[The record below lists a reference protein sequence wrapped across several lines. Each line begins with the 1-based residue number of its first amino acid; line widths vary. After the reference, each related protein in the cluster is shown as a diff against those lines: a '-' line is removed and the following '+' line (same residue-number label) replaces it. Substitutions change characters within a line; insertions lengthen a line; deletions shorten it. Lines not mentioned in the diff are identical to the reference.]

1 MAGAMRAV
9 VFRDPQRP
17 VEVTDVELDDPRPG
31 EVRVRIAAAGVC
43 HSDLHVRR
51 GDWRVAA
58 PLVMGHEGSGT
69 VLAVGAGVTSVRE
82 GDRVILS
89 WVPSC
94 GRCRTCLAGHPARCE
109 LCADVLLPQG
119 VLYDGTTR
127 LHRGEERIHHYLSV
141 SSFAEEAVVPES
153 GAIPVHADAPLDVLA
168 LVGCGVATG
177 VGAVRRT
184 AGVPEG
190 ATVAVIGCGGVGLS
204 VVQGARLAR
213 AGRVIA
219 IDLDPARGALA
230 QTFGATDAVTAGG
243 GDVVEQVHEL
253 TGGGVDFAFDA
264 IGKVETTEQA
274 VRMLGIGGMAV
285 VVGLPPSGARA
296 TFDPLALA
304 EREQRIV
311 GSNYGSTHPAE
322 DFPELVSLYLAGELR
337 LDELVSGRRPL
348 ADAEDALQEL
358 AAGRALRTLLIPSL

>member
-1 MAGAMRAV
+1 VRAV
-9 VFRDPQRP
+9 LFRDSDHP
-17 VEVTDVELDDPRPG
+17 VEVTDVELDPPGEG

-43 HSDLHVRR
+43 HSDLHVRK
-51 GDWRVAA
+51 GDWAVAA

-69 VLAVGAGVTSVRE
+69 VVEVGPGVTTPTE
-82 GDRVILS
+82 GDRVVLS

-94 GRCRTCLAGHPARCE
+94 GRCRMCLAGYPARCE
-109 LCADVLLPQG
+109 LAANVLLPQG

-127 LHRGEERIHHYLSV
+127 FHKDGERIHHYLSV
-141 SSFAEEAVVPES
+141 SSFAEEVVVPAS
-153 GAIPVHADAPLDVLA
+153 GAIPIHADAPLDVLA

-177 VGAVRRT
+177 VGAVERT
-184 AGVPEG
+184 AAVPEG

-219 IDLDPARGALA
+219 VDLDPARGELA
-230 QTFGATDAVTAGG
+230 RTFGATDAVASR
-243 GDVVEQVHEL
+243 DADPVAAIHDL

-264 IGKVETTEQA
+264 IGKIETTEQA
-274 VRMLGIGGMAV
+274 IAMLGLGGMAV
-285 VVGLPPSGARA
+285 VVGLPPTGATAR
-296 TFDPLALA
+296 FEPLALA

-311 GSNYGSTHPAE
+311 GSNYGSTIPAE
-322 DFPELVSLYLAGELR
+322 DFPALVDRYRAGDLM

-348 ADAEDALQEL
+348 EDAEAALQDL
-358 AAGRALRTLLIPSL
+358 AAGRTLRTLLIPDM

>member
-1 MAGAMRAV
+1 MRAV
-9 VFRDPQRP
+9 VYRDSATP
-17 VEVTDVELDDPRPG
+17 VEVTEVELDDPREG

-51 GDWRVAA
+51 GDWDVAV

-69 VLAVGAGVTSVRE
+69 VTAVGPGVTSVRE

-94 GRCRTCLAGHPARCE
+94 GRCRTCLAGQPSRCE
-109 LCADVLLPQG
+109 LCANVLAPGG
-119 VLYDGTTR
+119 VLYDSTTR
-127 LHRGEERIHHYLSV
+127 LHIGGERVHHYLSV

-177 VGAVRRT
+177 VGAVMRT
-184 AGVPEG
+184 AEVPEG

-213 AGRVIA
+213 AGSIIA
-219 IDLDPARGALA
+219 VDLDPGRSELAR
-230 QTFGATDAVTAGG
+230 TFGATDAVSPRA
-243 GDVVEQVHEL
+243 GDVVDQVHEL
-253 TGGGVDFAFDA
+253 TGGGVDYAFDA

-274 VRMLGIGGMAV
+274 VRMLGIGGAAV
-285 VVGLPPSGARA
+285 VVGLPPTGAQAR
-296 TFDPLALA
+296 FDPLALA
-304 EREQRIV
+304 EREQRIL
-311 GSNYGSTHPAE
+311 GSNYGSTVPHE
-322 DFPELVSLYLAGELR
+322 DFPALVERYLAGELK
-337 LDELVSGRRPL
+337 LDELVTGRRPL
-348 ADAEDALQEL
+348 EEAEAALQDL
-358 AAGRALRTLLIPSL
+358 AAGRALRQLLIPSR

>member
-1 MAGAMRAV
+1 MRAV
-9 VFRDPQRP
+9 VFRDPSRP
-17 VEVTDVELDDPRPG
+17 VEVTDVELDAPRPG

-51 GDWRVAA
+51 GDWQVAA

-69 VLAVGAGVTSVRE
+69 VVATGAGVTSVHE

-89 WVPSC
+89 WVPAC
-94 GRCRTCLAGHPARCE
+94 GRCANCRAGHPARCE
-109 LCADVLLPQG
+109 LCADVLAPQG

-127 LHRGEERIHHYLSV
+127 LHRGGERIHHYLSV

-153 GAIPVHADAPLDVLA
+153 GAIPIHADAPLDVMA
-168 LVGCGVATG
+168 LIGCGVATG

-184 AGVPEG
+184 AAVPEG
-190 ATVAVIGCGGVGLS
+190 ASVAVIGCGGVGLS

-219 IDLDPARGALA
+219 VDLDPARGALA
-230 QTFGATDAVTAGG
+230 QTLGATDAIAAAD
-243 GDVVEQVHEL
+243 GDVVEHVRDL

-274 VRMLGIGGMAV
+274 VAMLAIGGAAV
-285 VVGLPPSGARA
+285 VVGLPPVGARA
-296 TFDPLALA
+296 AFDPLTLA
-304 EREQRIV
+304 EREQRIL
-311 GSNYGSTHPAE
+311 GSNYGGTHPHE
-322 DFPELVSLYLAGELR
+322 DFPELVSRYLAGDLY

-348 ADAEDALQEL
+348 EDAEDALQEL
-358 AAGRALRTLLIPSL
+358 GAGRALRTLLVPSLSG

>member
-1 MAGAMRAV
+1 MRAV
-9 VFRDPQRP
+9 VFRDPQQP
-17 VEVTDVELDDPRPG
+17 VEVADVDLDDPRAG

-51 GDWRVAA
+51 GDWRVAT

-69 VLAVGAGVTSVRE
+69 VIATGAGVTSVRE

-94 GRCRTCLAGHPARCE
+94 GRCRMCRAGHPARCE
-109 LCADVLLPQG
+109 LCADVLLPRG

-127 LHRGEERIHHYLSV
+127 LHRGGERLHHYLSV

-153 GAIPVHADAPLDVLA
+153 GAIPIRADAPLEVMA
-168 LVGCGVATG
+168 LVGCAVATG

-184 AGVPEG
+184 AAVPEG
-190 ATVAVIGCGGVGLS
+190 ASVAVIGCGGVGLS

-213 AGRVIA
+213 AARVIA

-230 QTFGATDAVTAGG
+230 ETLGATDAITAGD
-243 GDVVEQVHEL
+243 GDVAEQVHEL
-253 TGGGVDFAFDA
+253 TSGGVDFAFDA

-274 VRMLGIGGMAV
+274 VRMLGLGGTAV
-285 VVGLPPSGARA
+285 VVGLPPAGARA
-296 TFDPLALA
+296 SFDPLALA
-304 EREQRIV
+304 EREQRII
-311 GSNYGSTHPAE
+311 GSNYGSTHPHE

-348 ADAEDALQEL
+348 EDAEDALHEL
-358 AAGRALRTLLIPSL
+358 AAGRALRTLLVPSL

>member
-1 MAGAMRAV
+1 MRAV
-9 VFRDPQRP
+9 VFRDPSEP
-17 VEVTDVELDDPRPG
+17 VEVLDVELDDPQAG

-51 GDWRVAA
+51 GEWDVAT
-58 PLVMGHEGSGT
+58 PVVMGHEGSGT
-69 VLAVGAGVTSVRE
+69 VVAVGAGVESVHE

-94 GRCRTCLAGHPARCE
+94 GRCRTCLAGQPARCE
-109 LCADVLLPQG
+109 LCANVLAPQG

-127 LHRGEERIHHYLSV
+127 LHRGGERLHHYLAV
-141 SSFAEEAVVPES
+141 SSFAEEVVVPES
-153 GAIPVHADAPLDVLA
+153 GAIPIHADAPLDVLA

-184 AGVPEG
+184 AAVPEG
-190 ATVAVIGCGGVGLS
+190 ASVAVIGCGGVGLS

-219 IDLDPARGALA
+219 IDLDPERGELARTL
-230 QTFGATDAVTAGG
+230 GATDALTAGD
-243 GDVVEQVHEL
+243 GDVVEHVRDL
-253 TGGGVDFAFDA
+253 TGGGVDYAFDA
-264 IGKVETTEQA
+264 IGKVQTTEQA
-274 VRMLGIGGMAV
+274 VQMLGIGGTAV
-285 VVGLPPSGARA
+285 VVGLPPAGARA
-296 TFDPLALA
+296 AFDPLALA

-311 GSNYGSTHPAE
+311 GSNYGSTIPSE
-322 DFPELVSLYLAGELR
+322 DFPELVSLYLAGDLR

-348 ADAEDALQEL
+348 EAAEAALQDL
-358 AAGRALRTLLIPSL
+358 AAGRALRTLLVPSL

>member
-1 MAGAMRAV
+1 MRAV
-9 VFRDPQRP
+9 VFRDPEHP
-17 VEVTDVELDDPRPG
+17 VEVTDVELDAPGPG

-51 GDWRVAA
+51 GDWDVAV

-69 VLAVGAGVTSVRE
+69 VVAVGAGVESVAE

-109 LCADVLLPQG
+109 LCANVLAPEG

-127 LHRGEERIHHYLSV
+127 LHRGGERIHHYLSV
-141 SSFAEEAVVPES
+141 SSFAEEVVVPEA

-177 VGAVRRT
+177 VGAVLRT
-184 AGVPEG
+184 AAVPEG

-204 VVQGARLAR
+204 VVQGARIAR

-219 IDLDPARGALA
+219 IDLDPARGELA
-230 QTFGATDAVTAGG
+230 RTLGATDAVAAGG
-243 GDVVEQVHEL
+243 GDVVEQVREL
-253 TGGGVDFAFDA
+253 TDGGVDFAFDA

-274 VRMLGIGGMAV
+274 VGMLGIGGAAV
-285 VVGLPPSGARA
+285 VVGLPPTGARA
-296 TFDPLALA
+296 WFDPLALA

-311 GSNYGSTHPAE
+311 GSNYGSTVPSQ
-322 DFPELVSLYLAGELR
+322 DFPALVERYLAGELR

-348 ADAEDALQEL
+348 EDAEAALQDL
-358 AAGRALRTLLIPSL
+358 AAGRALRTLLVPSL

>member
-1 MAGAMRAV
+1 MRAV

-17 VEVTDVELDDPRPG
+17 VEVADVELDAPGPG

-43 HSDLHVRR
+43 HSDLHVRQ

-69 VLAVGAGVTSVRE
+69 VVAIGPGVTSVTP

-89 WVPSC
+89 WVPAC

-109 LCADVLLPQG
+109 LCADVLVPNG

-127 LHRGEERIHHYLSV
+127 LHIGGERLHHYLSV

-168 LVGCGVATG
+168 LIGCGVATG
-177 VGAVRRT
+177 VGAVLRT
-184 AGVPEG
+184 AAVPEG
-190 ATVAVIGCGGVGLS
+190 ASVAVIGCGGVGLS

-219 IDLDPARGALA
+219 VDLA
-230 QTFGATDAVTAGG
+230 QERCDLALTLGATDAVVAGA
-243 GDVVEQVHEL
+243 GDVVEAVLEV
-253 TGGGVDFAFDA
+253 TEAGVDFAFDA
-264 IGKVETTEQA
+264 IGKVQTTEQA
-274 VRMLGIGGMAV
+274 VRMLGLGGAAV

-296 TFDPLALA
+296 SFDPLTLA
-304 EREQRIV
+304 EREQRIL
-311 GSNYGSTHPAE
+311 GSNYGGTHPHE
-322 DFPELVSLYLAGELR
+322 DFPRLVELYLTGELR

-348 ADAEDALQEL
+348 EDAEAALADL
-358 AAGRALRTLLIPSL
+358 AAGRALRTLLVPSL